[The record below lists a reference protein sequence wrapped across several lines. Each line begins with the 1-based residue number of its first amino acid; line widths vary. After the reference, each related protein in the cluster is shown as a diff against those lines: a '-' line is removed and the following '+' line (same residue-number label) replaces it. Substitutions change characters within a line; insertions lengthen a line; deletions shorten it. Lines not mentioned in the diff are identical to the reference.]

1 MNELDVET
9 KLLGLLKEAAIRVH
23 KYYFETN
30 MPIKETC
37 KIVKI
42 LAENYA
48 SNIDELPEDEY
59 TINKAPSENIK

>member
-1 MNELDVET
+1 MDTET
-9 KLLGLLKEAAIRVH
+9 KLLGLLKEAAVRVH

-37 KIVKI
+37 KIVQL

-48 SNIDELPEDEY
+48 NNIDALPEDEY
-59 TINKAPSENIK
+59 TIKKEDI